1 MRREDLFLKKPTSK
15 NEKNNIIFLD
25 INGVIMPEPEGYQHR
40 FDHDL
45 DALKEYLYKKY
56 GNPEFLKVGPYDIG
70 AAFYDFDFVA
80 VARLHQILDKC
91 DAKIVLS
98 TDWRNNGTLEMLK
111 TCFEIYGLE
120 DYVIDKCRGDDF
132 EHGIFTRKKDEII
145 SYVDNHDID
154 KYLIFD
160 DCDMTQTFKEH
171 FRKTH
176 YLLTEDDYW
185 YSNMYFNND
194 LEVIEDE
201 QHFYLKKKNNN
212 AIVLTV
218 NKEYMNG
225 NDANVLYIYV
235 DDKYDKHYLEYL
247 INYLYNKDIDY
258 LVLNRKN
265 IKEECINHHFD
276 NYGLF
281 TYRVGD
287 NYNSINDVKRR
298 ILKRS

>member
-56 GNPEFLKVGPYDIG
+56 GNPEFLNVKPFDIG
-70 AAFYDFDFVA
+70 AAFYDFDYVA

-171 FRKTH
+171 FRRTH

-185 YSNMYFNND
+185 YSNMYFNKD
-194 LEVIEDE
+194 LDVEEDKN
-201 QHFYLKKKNNN
+201 HFYLLNKKTNK
-212 AIVLTV
+212 ILLII

-225 NDANVLYIYV
+225 NDASVLYIYV

-247 INYLYNKDIDY
+247 INYLYNKEIDY
-258 LVLNRKN
+258 IVLNRKN
-265 IKEECINHHFD
+265 ISEECINHHFD

-287 NYNSINDVKRR
+287 NYNSINDVKRK
-298 ILKRS
+298 ILKRT